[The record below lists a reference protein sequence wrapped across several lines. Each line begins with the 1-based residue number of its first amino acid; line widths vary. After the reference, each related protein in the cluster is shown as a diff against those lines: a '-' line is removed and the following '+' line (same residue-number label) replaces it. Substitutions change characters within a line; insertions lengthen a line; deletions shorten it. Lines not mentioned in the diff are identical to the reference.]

1 MQSNYSKTDL
11 SQRDSLTKW
20 KSGVA
25 WVGNLI
31 TLRLLYLGKYSLSA
45 LCDWNDKDFDFK
57 KFKTQLCLKRSSF
70 HFSKPENITEDFARR
85 KAEENTENCKETQT
99 LNSLELGKPE
109 KETRKK
115 LWNWHIQKR
124 WSSFT

>member
-45 LCDWNDKDFDFK
+45 TEMIKIRFQEIQDSTLSQKI
-57 KFKTQLCLKRSSF
+57 KFSSF
-70 HFSKPENITEDFARR
+70 KTEDFARR

>member
-45 LCDWNDKDFDFK
+45 TEMIKISISRNSRLNFVSKDQVFIFQNQKTSLKILLEERQK
-57 KFKTQLCLKRSSF
+57 K
-70 HFSKPENITEDFARR
+70 
-85 KAEENTENCKETQT
+85 
-99 LNSLELGKPE
+99 
-109 KETRKK
+109 
-115 LWNWHIQKR
+115 IQKTAKR
-124 WSSFT
+124 LKH